1 MKRAITICIAA
12 LGIAAGWATV
22 AAAGAVRISEVY
34 AGGGPD
40 SQGNSVYDTDYVEL
54 FNASGS
60 PVDVGG
66 WMLVSDNY
74 ITGGSTPPNPF
85 TCAGCSGTIPS
96 NTIINP
102 CSYLLIKLGAP
113 STFGDGGPI
122 PIPADIAIATPSLMG
137 SRGDGALTLLSSGTP
152 DGTCS
157 VGLSRVDLVGWGFTR
172 CWLGSPAPVFGP
184 SSALV
189 RLSGGM
195 ADTSDNAAD
204 FVVTQS
210 FIPRNAASPANAICL
225 QTPALPGSWGHLKAL
240 YR

>member
-1 MKRAITICIAA
+1 MKRVLTI
-12 LGIAAGWATV
+12 GIAILVISAGWATLTL
-22 AAAGAVRISEVY
+22 AGAVRISEVY

-40 SQGNSVYDTDYVEL
+40 AVGSSVYNTDYVEL

-74 ITGGSTPPNPF
+74 ITGGSTPPDPF

-102 CSYLLIKLGAP
+102 CSYLMIKLGA
-113 STFGDGGPI
+113 SSSNHGGPI
-122 PIPADIAIATPSLMG
+122 PIPADIALATPSLMG
-137 SRGDGALTLLSSGTP
+137 TRGDGALTLLSSGTP

-157 VGLSRVDLVGWGFTR
+157 VGPSRVDLVGWGFAR

-189 RLSGGM
+189 RLNGGM
-195 ADTSDNAAD
+195 ADTSDNATD
-204 FVVTQS
+204 FVATQS
-210 FIPRNAASPANAICL
+210 FIPRNAASPANAVCI
-225 QTPALPGSWGHLKAL
+225 QTPTLPGSWGHLKAL